1 MTSMMRN
8 TWTRSISDILQWQ
21 RASRTLEMTIISVT
35 RMPQCKLQNYFCPGP
50 RPLPTLGHYA
60 LPERYKDLK
69 WITKL
74 NYWISICRGIVCATA
89 AAAAKLE
96 KSTATTNSGPHT
108 HTYECASVC
117 VCVLLATRR
126 AQCAL
131 CAPLSASNNDNG
143 LESSQNTHSHTHT
156 QTTSPLDN
164 RATQ

>member
-1 MTSMMRN
+1 MNDQHDEEYVDQKHFRYFTMAKSEQDTRN
-8 TWTRSISDILQWQ
+8 DNNIGYTHAVVQIT
-21 RASRTLEMTIISVT
+21 
-35 RMPQCKLQNYFCPGP
+35 KLFLPWSPPTANP
-50 RPLPTLGHYA
+50 RPLCPARAVQGPEMDNKIKLLDINLSGHCVCH
-60 LPERYKDLK
+60 RRRRSQTRKVNSNYKQ
-69 WITKL
+69 WT
-74 NYWISICRGIVCATA
+74 
-89 AAAAKLE
+89 
-96 KSTATTNSGPHT
+96 T

>member
-1 MTSMMRN
+1 MNDQHDEEYVDQKHFRYFTMAKSEQDTRN
-8 TWTRSISDILQWQ
+8 DNNIGYTHAVVQIT
-21 RASRTLEMTIISVT
+21 
-35 RMPQCKLQNYFCPGP
+35 KLFLPGP

-117 VCVLLATRR
+117 VCV
-126 AQCAL
+126 
-131 CAPLSASNNDNG
+131 
-143 LESSQNTHSHTHT
+143 
-156 QTTSPLDN
+156 
-164 RATQ
+164 